1 MSLIS
6 VYLLTGVAVL
16 GLMIL
21 LWLISLAMKNSSI
34 VDIFWGAGFVFT
46 GWVYYALTPDGA
58 PTRKLLLMILVS
70 IWGLRL
76 FAYLL
81 YRNAGKPE
89 DFRYKKW
96 RDEAGPSWWWRSFFK
111 VFILQGVLMWVISAP
126 LLAAQYSARPAALT
140 PLDYLGVLIW
150 AYGFFFEAMGDLQLA
165 VFKSNPDNKGKL
177 LDKGV
182 WRYTR
187 HPNYFGDAAQWW
199 GFFLIALS
207 AGGWW
212 SIFSPVIMTHLLL
225 NVSGVAML
233 EKSLKTVKPGY
244 EEYVRRTSAFVPLP
258 PKK

>member
-1 MSLIS
+1 
-6 VYLLTGVAVL
+6 
-16 GLMIL
+16 
-21 LWLISLAMKNSSI
+21 
-34 VDIFWGAGFVFT
+34 
-46 GWVYYALTPDGA
+46 
-58 PTRKLLLMILVS
+58 
-70 IWGLRL
+70 
-76 FAYLL
+76 
-81 YRNAGKPE
+81 
-89 DFRYKKW
+89 
-96 RDEAGPSWWWRSFFK
+96 
-111 VFILQGVLMWVISAP
+111 
-126 LLAAQYSARPAALT
+126 
-140 PLDYLGVLIW
+140 
-150 AYGFFFEAMGDLQLA
+150 MGDLQLA